1 MILEYLKIKFVNFE
15 SFTNLSINTQFV
27 NESSQGNFCVL
38 TVSEIIYNQNGTPE
52 LFKIF
57 LPRQAR
63 VLVQQ
68 ILILMVVTTVLLK
81 NVNYKQTLKALD
93 LKVLITLFFGLFISF
108 TITSIYVDFETL
120 FYNLIFLTFSIF
132 KAFIAFIYSKQQK
145 SYIKLFIL
153 CLFPLFSTGFG
164 ISWMFDFMI
173 YFLLFSLILEKR
185 IDFKNKDL
193 LIFHFCNFS

>member
-1 MILEYLKIKFVNFE
+1 MIFEYLKIKFVNFE
-15 SFTNLSINTQFV
+15 SLTNLSINTQFV
-27 NESSQGNFCVL
+27 NETSQGNFCVL
-38 TVSEIIYNQNGTPE
+38 TVSEIIYNQNGFPE

-57 LPRQAR
+57 LPRKAR

-120 FYNLIFLTFSIF
+120 FYNLIFLTFF
-132 KAFIAFIYSKQQK
+132 
-145 SYIKLFIL
+145 
-153 CLFPLFSTGFG
+153 
-164 ISWMFDFMI
+164 
-173 YFLLFSLILEKR
+173 YF
-185 IDFKNKDL
+185 
-193 LIFHFCNFS
+193 

>member
-1 MILEYLKIKFVNFE
+1 
-15 SFTNLSINTQFV
+15 
-27 NESSQGNFCVL
+27 
-38 TVSEIIYNQNGTPE
+38 
-52 LFKIF
+52 
-57 LPRQAR
+57 
-63 VLVQQ
+63 
-68 ILILMVVTTVLLK
+68 MVVTTVLLK

-132 KAFIAFIYSKQQK
+132 KSFYCIYIFKTTKVIYKIIHLMSL
-145 SYIKLFIL
+145 STF
-153 CLFPLFSTGFG
+153 FSTGFG

-193 LIFHFCNFS
+193 LVFIFVISLSLLSPLMNTPALKCR